1 MPILFAFLCGGCLA
15 YIAQLPPPFPVYEY
29 HDVIVERQVAPN
41 QWWMRKDDG
50 RFLYQGCPD
59 FPNERV
65 IWAGYVA
72 RKARWQEFGNCKSIL
87 RSDLGFWWRR
97 WPNGDAIPFKEDSSS
112 EHDEQRHQ

>member
-1 MPILFAFLCGGCLA
+1 
-15 YIAQLPPPFPVYEY
+15 VYEY